1 MKINKNYTI
10 ADIETQIENGV
21 AVPVKSAGFNQGD
34 EMEIQTTFFR
44 LWGSVIRKVHD
55 KSTTVREYFF
65 VKGSDLEMFEA
76 YYG

>member
-34 EMEIQTTFFR
+34 EMEIQTI
-44 LWGSVIRKVHD
+44 LVIVFSTSLD
-55 KSTTVREYFF
+55 KTLSAHSRIVLPQQLLARTIY
-65 VKGSDLEMFEA
+65 
-76 YYG
+76 